1 MKTEVA
7 LGIDIGGTSTKF
19 GFVDRAGNYL
29 AEGNILTA
37 THERIE
43 DYLKELC
50 TATHDLFHTIADTSV
65 LIGIGIG
72 APDGNYYKGTIEYA
86 PNLPWHGVIP
96 FVEMMQAYYPQLPI
110 YLTNDANAAAIGE
123 MIYGGAKGMQDFLVV
138 TLGTGLGS
146 GFVAH
151 GKLIYGHDGFAGELG
166 HVIVSPGGRQCS
178 CGRQGCLETYVS
190 ATGVKR
196 TAYKM
201 MTKYI
206 AASPLR
212 NIPFNEMDAKIIS
225 EAAAAGDE
233 LARETFRY
241 TGEMLGKALANVIA
255 ITSPEA
261 IFLMGGLAKAGEL
274 LFKPTRETMEENLMK
289 LFKGKVKLLPSQLI
303 NNAAIYGASA
313 LVWEKVESSLST
325 ETK

>member
-1 MKTEVA
+1 MKTAVA
-7 LGIDIGGTSTKF
+7 LGIDIGGTNTKF
-19 GFVDRAGNYL
+19 GFIDRSGNYL

-37 THERIE
+37 THKNIK

-50 TATHDLFHTIADTSV
+50 TATHHLFSTIQESST

-72 APDGNYYKGTIEYA
+72 APDGNFYKGTIEYA
-86 PNLPWHGVIP
+86 PNLPWHGIIP
-96 FVEMMQAYYPQLPI
+96 FVEMVKEYYPNLPV

-166 HVIVSPGGRQCS
+166 HIIVSPDGRQCS
-178 CGRQGCLETYVS
+178 CGRKGCLETYVS

-196 TAYKM
+196 SAYKM
-201 MTKYI
+201 IAKYT
-206 AASPLR
+206 APSPLR
-212 NIPFNEMDAKIIS
+212 DIPFNEMDAKIIS
-225 EAAAAGDE
+225 EAALAGDE
-233 LARETFRY
+233 LAQETYRY
-241 TGEMLGKALANVIA
+241 TGEMLGKALANIVA

-274 LFKPTRETMEENLMK
+274 LFKPTRESMEQNMMK
-289 LFKGKVKLLPSQLI
+289 LFKGKVKLLPSRLVK
-303 NNAAIYGASA
+303 NAAIYGAAA
-313 LVWEKVESSLST
+313 LVWEEIKL
-325 ETK
+325 

>member
-1 MKTEVA
+1 MKTAVA
-7 LGIDIGGTSTKF
+7 LGIDIGGTNTKF
-19 GFVDRAGNYL
+19 GFIDRVGNYL

-37 THERIE
+37 THENIK

-50 TATHDLFHTIADTSV
+50 AATHTLFSTIEETST

-86 PNLPWHGVIP
+86 PNLPWHGIIP
-96 FVEMMQAYYPQLPI
+96 FVEMMKEYYPNLPI

-123 MIYGGAKGMQDFLVV
+123 MIYGGAKDMQDFLVV

-166 HVIVSPGGRQCS
+166 HVIVSPDGRQCS
-178 CGRQGCLETYVS
+178 CGRKGCLETYVS

-196 TAYKM
+196 SAYKM
-201 MTKYI
+201 MAKYTTP
-206 AASPLR
+206 SPLR
-212 NIPFNEMDAKIIS
+212 DIPFNDMDAKIIS
-225 EAAAAGDE
+225 EAALAGDE
-233 LARETFRY
+233 LAQETFRY
-241 TGEMLGKALANVIA
+241 TGEMLGKALANVVA
-255 ITSPEA
+255 ITSPQA

-274 LFKPTRETMEENLMK
+274 LFKPVRESMEQNMMK
-289 LFKGKVKLLPSQLI
+289 LFKGKVKLLPSKLVK
-303 NNAAIYGASA
+303 NAAIYGAAA
-313 LVWEKVESSLST
+313 LVWEEIKI
-325 ETK
+325 

>member
-50 TATHDLFHTIADTSV
+50 TATHDLFHTIADTST

-96 FVEMMQAYYPQLPI
+96 FVKMMQEYYPQLPI